1 MYYISYT
8 IFDDIEF
15 EWDIEKEK
23 ENIIKHG
30 IDFTVAVHVF
40 LDNNRIEF
48 YDNRHSESK
57 DRYYTIGLVNR
68 HIMVVYTIRKRKN

>member
-23 ENIIKHG
+23 ESIINHG

-48 YDNRHSESK
+48 YDN
-57 DRYYTIGLVNR
+57 
-68 HIMVVYTIRKRKN
+68 